1 MVRVRQMKLFNF
13 MNCRSND
20 TSGKLD
26 VWQVAWNS
34 FLTETIYLFVYLFIY
49 LFIYFENNISLRH
62 QNETPSFV
70 SSTPS
75 VTWVEQK
82 TFQSL

>member
-1 MVRVRQMKLFNF
+1 MTRRV
-13 MNCRSND
+13 SW
-20 TSGKLD
+20 TSGKSHGILFN
-26 VWQVAWNS
+26 WN
-34 FLTETIYLFVYLFIY
+34 YLFICLFIY